1 MSEPTIGVIDQRLIV
16 TVVAE
21 RIRNAI
27 ESRELLPGQRIG
39 ETEMSVRFQVSRTP
53 VREAFRI
60 LESEGYLTHSPRCGV
75 IVKELESDEVVE
87 VFEIRSHL
95 EQLMVR
101 KVVKRI
107 TKEELAKLNALADE
121 MVACSV
127 PLEETTFRRL
137 DNEFH
142 SLLVSNCGN
151 ERLKEIVSSLKV
163 STRLVRSRA
172 GFSPD
177 RALQSFHECLEVIAA
192 INEKNTAKAER
203 LMACHFETS
212 LQFFLSHINAS
223 PEPTKHKDNT
233 NIPLST
239 TPN

>member
-1 MSEPTIGVIDQRLIV
+1 M

-39 ETEMSVRFQVSRTP
+39 EAEMSVRFQVSRTP

-101 KVVKRI
+101 KVVERI
-107 TKEELAKLNALADE
+107 SEKELARLNALADE
-121 MVACSV
+121 MAACGV
-127 PLEETTFRRL
+127 PLEETTFHRL
-137 DNEFH
+137 DNAFH

-172 GFSPD
+172 GFSQE
-177 RALQSFHECLEVIAA
+177 RALQSFQECLEVIAA

-212 LQFFLSHINAS
+212 LQFFLSHIGAS
-223 PEPTKHKDNT
+223 PETTRPKENP
-233 NIPLST
+233 NLSLPST
-239 TPN
+239 LK